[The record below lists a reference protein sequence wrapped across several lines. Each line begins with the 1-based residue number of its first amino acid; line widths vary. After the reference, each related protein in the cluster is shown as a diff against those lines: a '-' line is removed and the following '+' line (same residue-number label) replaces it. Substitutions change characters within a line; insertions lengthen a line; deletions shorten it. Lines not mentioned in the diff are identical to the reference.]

1 MDTSPVQEKNL
12 VFVGQFLVRAFLY
25 GPYLTK
31 IFVKNMLVIRPV
43 QFKGEKCT
51 GLIFQQKFFK
61 KKVVLLYGHNEK
73 KIVSIQKIMRPV
85 QCFITLVRAQLPSD
99 KYDSLIRC
107 ILGPYTI
114 GKKFY

>member
-61 KKVVLLYGHNEK
+61 KKVVLLYGHN
-73 KIVSIQKIMRPV
+73 
-85 QCFITLVRAQLPSD
+85 
-99 KYDSLIRC
+99 
-107 ILGPYTI
+107 
-114 GKKFY
+114 GKKNSFNTEDNEARTMLYHSCTGPITI